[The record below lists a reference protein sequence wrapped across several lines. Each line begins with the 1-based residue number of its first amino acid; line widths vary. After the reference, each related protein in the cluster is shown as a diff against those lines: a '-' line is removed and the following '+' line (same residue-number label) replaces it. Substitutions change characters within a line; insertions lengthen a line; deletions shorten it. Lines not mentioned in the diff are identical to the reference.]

1 MKLGMFAGL
10 RGPQV
15 SAQMLRDLGTGAED
29 IGLSSIW
36 LGEHVVLFSEH
47 ESNYPGSA
55 DGKIDVPV
63 DQGLMDLSTTIGF
76 LSAITENI
84 RFGTGICL
92 VPQRNPLYTAKE
104 MATADHLSDGRVDF
118 GIGVGWSWEEFEA
131 CGVPW
136 ERRGARTDEYVE
148 LMKLL
153 WTEHASSFEGEFYS
167 LPSCHMYPKPI
178 QNPFP
183 IHVGGHSRAA
193 LRRTAKYG
201 HGWFGFGSTP
211 EQTEKLLSR
220 LDEELDQVGRTRD
233 EIQVTL
239 CPPRKLSD
247 ELIEGYAAA
256 GVDELLT
263 GYYRQDHAT
272 LPQWFEQIAP
282 FVEKVAAQ

>member
-15 SAQMLRDLGTGAED
+15 SGQMLRELGTGAEG

-47 ESNYPGSA
+47 ESKYPGSKS
-55 DGKIDVPV
+55 GKIDVPV

-76 LSAITENI
+76 LAAITTEL

-118 GIGVGWSWEEFEA
+118 GVGVGWSWEEFEA

-136 ERRGARTDEYVE
+136 ERRGARTDEYLEMMRV
-148 LMKLL
+148 L
-153 WTEHASSFEGEFYS
+153 WTEHDSAYSGEFYD
-167 LPSCHMYPKPI
+167 LPSCHMYPKPV
-178 QNPFP
+178 QVPFP
-183 IHVGGHSRAA
+183 VHVGGHSKAA
-193 LRRTAKYG
+193 FRRTAKFG
-201 HGWFGFGSTP
+201 QGWFGFGVTP
-211 EQTEKLLSR
+211 EQTTVLLAQ
-220 LDEELDQVGRTRD
+220 LDQELESAGRSRD
-233 EIQVTL
+233 EIRITL
-239 CPPRKLSD
+239 CPPGKLD
-247 ELIEGYAAA
+247 AGMVEGYRAA
-256 GVDELLT
+256 GVDEIVT

-272 LPQWFEQIAP
+272 MGQWLESVAP
-282 FVEKVAAQ
+282 FVAQVEG